1 MGFYYQLKQSIKGVI
16 KANGVQ
22 AITGDILQG
31 ALLAMVNSLGKNST
45 FGGVITPASP
55 DPDADENVFYIAA
68 QTGVYTSFDRKKIT
82 VPGIYIFTTE
92 GDSFSWTVTPVLQFT
107 DATGDDANKVMTQKG
122 VTAAIKIETTRATD
136 AEKLL
141 QNAVTKLQ
149 QDLRTETTRATGR
162 EEEIA
167 QSVAKETTRATERE
181 DEIAQSVTTETER
194 AEGAENALTQR
205 VNNTYTKAE
214 TDEQIAAVAG
224 RVYKTKGSVQNA
236 AALLAL
242 TNVEVGDTY
251 NVIEAGTIDG
261 KPFIAGSNLV
271 ATKDG
276 LGNQP
281 NMWDPL
287 GGTFDTT
294 LFLEKSDAAKTYATI
309 ENLDKEVARAKGEEK
324 KNADG
329 LAAEITRAKN
339 REDELAGGA
348 ALRPL
353 FESLP
358 NVKWNEDTQKY
369 DVWKESGG
377 ISVSIADMLGVF
389 NSSLDN
395 YVGTLDLVNQKTE
408 AIIPK
413 ITDFTGNKGHN
424 IGIIQTNAK
433 FLAVGMYKDLGKAKT
448 FTIGNILVASN
459 LATIYNSIYCSKTK
473 DFTNLTAIEN
483 ISLVIDKSTSL
494 TIKLPKSTKINYT
507 SLRYIPDN
515 VLGTTYSN
523 TTTIEI
529 PALPYSLLTGTATPE
544 QYEATGHTQE
554 EWTQIQTDSTS
565 KGITYTQALERSEA
579 TRFRRA
585 LAEPTRV
592 EGNEIVAATGKAL
605 HRVGSDVYFDR
616 ATLLSGETES
626 DFVEID
632 REEAL
637 AIIEAKEAEEAAKYQ
652 PMEGAAE

>member
-68 QTGVYTSFDRKKIT
+68 QTGVYTSFDNKEIT

-92 GDSFSWTVTPVLQFT
+92 GDSIQWTVTPVLQFT
-107 DATGDDANKVMTQKG
+107 DATGDDDNKVMTQKG
-122 VTAAIKIETTRATD
+122 VTAAIKIETTRATN

-149 QDLRTETTRATGR
+149 QDLGTETTRATNR
-162 EEEIA
+162 EDEIA

-181 DEIAQSVTTETER
+181 DEIAQSVATETER

-309 ENLDKEVARAKGEEK
+309 VDLDKEVARAKGEEK

-329 LAAEITRAKN
+329 LTAEITRAKG

-353 FESLP
+353 FEAIP
-358 NVKWNEDTQKY
+358 YVRWNSDTKMY
-369 DVWKESGG
+369 DIYKAAGG
-377 ISVSIADMLGVF
+377 ISVTEQEMLAIYNGGNLVNGYKMASNQVKAIITF
-389 NSSLDN
+389 VDN
-395 YVGTLDLVNQKTE
+395 YQSLENVYISSSGGTQYIGGAYVALKNPAISVNGNLL
-408 AIIPK
+408 K
-413 ITDFTGNKGHN
+413 IGCN
-424 IGIIQTNAK
+424 
-433 FLAVGMYKDLGKAKT
+433 
-448 FTIGNILVASN
+448 
-459 LATIYNSIYCSKTK
+459 IYCSDSTNISKNKVLESIKLKVYKTK
-473 DFTNLTAIEN
+473 QI
-483 ISLVIDKSTSL
+483 
-494 TIKLPKSTKINYT
+494 TITLAGCPKLDYI

-515 VLGTTYSN
+515 VQGSSYDN
-523 TTTIEI
+523 ITTITVD
-529 PALPYSLLTGTATPE
+529 ALPYSLLTGTATPE
-544 QYEATGHTQE
+544 QYGATGHTQE
-554 EWTQIQTDSTS
+554 EWAQIQTDSTA

-585 LAEPTRV
+585 LPEPTRV

-616 ATLLSGETES
+616 ATLLSGETVS
-626 DFVEID
+626 DFVEVD

-637 AIIEAKEAEEAAKYQ
+637 AIIEAKEADEAAKYQ